1 MKQVIIIVY
10 KPNGEA
16 YDVEIPLEISANQL
30 IAALHQGLRM
40 SGPRPAAVHTTNP
53 IAYLCG
59 ERSLASYGLRDGTS
73 LFFYEG

>member
-1 MKQVIIIVY
+1 MSKVIIIVY

-16 YDVEIPLEISANQL
+16 YDVEVPLEISADQL
-30 IAALHQGLRM
+30 IMALHQGLRL
-40 SGPRPAAVHTTNP
+40 GGGRPRAVHTTNP

-59 ERSLASYGLRDGTS
+59 ERSLASFGLRDGTS